1 MTRLTAPAGLATALM
16 AIAFFAVPAAWAG
29 DVRELAGKAIYHT
42 LGAMLVEGAT
52 NDDDDLPDYLKT
64 DEGPS
69 FLNDDIDMPTSIPPE
84 KYSASDAISNPG
96 FSPEEGITCYPK
108 QGLCFKKSGKP
119 DTKWTNRIY
128 AN

>member
-1 MTRLTAPAGLATALM
+1 MIRLTAATGLATALV
-16 AIAFFAVPAAWAG
+16 AISLFAAPAARAG
-29 DVRELAGKAIYHT
+29 EARELAGQAIYHA

-52 NDDDDLPDYLKT
+52 NDDDDLPDYLKP
-64 DEGPS
+64 DGGPS
-69 FLNDDIDMPTSIPPE
+69 LLDDEIDIPTSISAD

-96 FSPEEGITCYPK
+96 FSPEDGVTCYPK

-119 DTKWTNRIY
+119 DMKWTNRIY